1 MNKDLISL
9 EGGKTILNVNAIA
22 MIFSDDDKPD
32 DITCVN
38 MIGGQR
44 TYYINENI
52 TSVRKKLNNWI
63 MKES

>member
-22 MIFSDDDKPD
+22 MIFSDDDKSD

-52 TSVRKKLNNWI
+52 TSIRKKLNNWI
-63 MKES
+63 MKEN

>member
-22 MIFSDDDKPD
+22 MIFSDDAKPN